1 MSELIRSTP
10 NETGNRS
17 GHPRPVLTDVILYD
31 AEFSGSEIGG
41 FVSLSELSPPGRSNA
56 RKYAINH
63 EGVNFPKVPIRQVAP
78 SGRNLLTSPPG
89 PDQQPDGPLLRS
101 STFNVLQRTGHF
113 TSGRLTWSV
122 VAATEAGTQCAGL
135 EGDRGH
141 QIRQDRRS
149 SPCRRRPNVTVRER
163 GKRVKLVMNG
173 ERNRARRQRQRTDTR
188 RHGWFH

>member
-1 MSELIRSTP
+1 MPLSELIRSTP

-89 PDQQPDGPLLRS
+89 SDQQPDGPLLRS

-122 VAATEAGTQCAGL
+122 VAGTGGAPLNALDWREIGAIKVGKTADRVLVDGDPTSRCA
-135 EGDRGH
+135 
-141 QIRQDRRS
+141 S
-149 SPCRRRPNVTVRER
+149 AASV
-163 GKRVKLVMNG
+163 
-173 ERNRARRQRQRTDTR
+173 
-188 RHGWFH
+188 